1 MTLLIIV
8 IVIASATATAT
19 TVYALNTT
27 TTQQINYNYS
37 NATALTPI
45 KGLNESIIIDAINA
59 KIRAVYKDYE
69 KATTTIT
76 MIEHKKIK

>member
-1 MTLLIIV
+1 M
-8 IVIASATATAT
+8 IVIASATAT
-19 TVYALNTT
+19 TVYTLNTT

-59 KIRAVYKDYE
+59 KIRAVYGDGEE
-69 KATTTIT
+69 KATATIT
-76 MIEHKKIK
+76 KIEHKQIK